1 MFRLLGHHPGPDI
14 SVPAAASLTATAQA
28 AAARALREL
37 TVASLLTEHSPG
49 RYAFHD
55 LLCAYAAELAHAA
68 DDEPARKAATDRM
81 LDHYLHTAT
90 AASQRLHEYREL
102 EPLSEPQ
109 PGVRPEEMTCLP
121 QALEWFRAE
130 RRVLIAVISRAAC
143 DGSRTHVWQL
153 PWAIAPFLYGQGFW
167 HELEA
172 TQQIALAAARRLG
185 NVTAQAH
192 AHHFLGSAY
201 SALGAHQKAME
212 QLTTAL
218 SLDRQ
223 LGAVT
228 LQARDHN
235 TLVVTCLRQDRFR
248 DALSH
253 AQEALQ
259 LCRALE
265 HLYGQAHSLN
275 SVGWCHAQL
284 GDFQEALACC
294 QQALAIYRDLRPRL
308 VSGEADT
315 LDSLG
320 YAYHHLGRH
329 AEAIACYQQAIDL
342 LEDNGDPDHVAEF
355 LIHLGDSYDS
365 AGEREAAR
373 RAWQQSL
380 AVRNDLQHPAVDQLR
395 SRLAIDVTR

>member
-1 MFRLLGHHPGPDI
+1 
-14 SVPAAASLTATAQA
+14 
-28 AAARALREL
+28 
-37 TVASLLTEHSPG
+37 
-49 RYAFHD
+49 
-55 LLCAYAAELAHAA
+55 
-68 DDEPARKAATDRM
+68 M

-130 RRVLIAVISRAAC
+130 RRVLIAVISRAAG
-143 DGSRTHVWQL
+143 DGSGTHVWQL

-201 SALGAHQKAME
+201 GALGAHQKAME

-223 LGAVT
+223 LGAVS

-235 TLVVTCLRQDRFR
+235 TLVVTCIRQGRFR

-265 HLYGQAHSLN
+265 HPYGQAHSLN

-342 LEDNGDPDHVAEF
+342 LGDTGDPDHVAEF
-355 LIHLGDSYDS
+355 LIHLGDACDS

-395 SRLAIDVTR
+395 SRLAIEASFGSADGAGPRPRCRRE